1 VTTPAAR
8 FAPPS
13 EAEVTRLV
21 LEHPLAWVI
30 SMSADDYCATSLPL
44 RPVLDSDGGVEQF
57 LGHFARSNGHLELV
71 RRQPRALLLFRG
83 PHGYVSPSWFT
94 DRTQAPTWNYAS
106 AQYVVD
112 ITLLESE
119 GELDEVLRDLIGA
132 MEAGRPNAWNAAE
145 MGPRYRRLASGIVA
159 FRARI
164 VERRAKYKLGQDE
177 RDDVYAEILRA
188 LEANGSTELSEW
200 MRRANPDRG
209 SR

>member
-1 VTTPAAR
+1 M
-8 FAPPS
+8 
-13 EAEVTRLV
+13 

-44 RPVLDSDGGVEQF
+44 RPVLGSDGRVEQF
-57 LGHFARSNGHLELV
+57 LGHFARSNNHCELV

-83 PHGYVSPSWFT
+83 PHAYISPSWFT
-94 DRTQAPTWNYAS
+94 DRTQAPTWNYES

-112 ITLLESE
+112 IEFLESE
-119 GELDEVLRDLIGA
+119 GELDAVLQDLIGA

-159 FRARI
+159 FRAPI
-164 VERRAKYKLGQDE
+164 IERRAKYKLGQDE